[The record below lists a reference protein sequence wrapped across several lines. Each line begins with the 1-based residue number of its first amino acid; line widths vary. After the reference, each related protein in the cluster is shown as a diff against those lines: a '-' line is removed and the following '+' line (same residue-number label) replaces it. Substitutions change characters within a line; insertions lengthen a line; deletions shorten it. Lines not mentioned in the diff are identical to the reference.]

1 VRWRSGWRKGDKR
14 VGQECDCTVEFGG
27 RTFAGK
33 ALLETSELIFRGE
46 TRLKIPFKD
55 IRGIQASDGRLLI
68 AFPEGRAAF
77 HLGDRAAK
85 WAHKILH
92 PPSRMDKLGVKEGAR
107 LRWIG
112 APDAWFR
119 LEAEERGAVF
129 VRSNPDMTF
138 VCASNARELAEIDRL
153 PPGPLWVVYPKGKAE
168 LREIDVLNAG
178 RAAGLVD
185 IKVASFSST
194 QTALKFV
201 GKKKDKNERM
211 RE

>member
-1 VRWRSGWRKGDKR
+1 
-14 VGQECDCTVEFGG
+14 VGQECNCKVVFGG
-27 RTFAGK
+27 RSFEGK

-46 TRLKIPFKD
+46 TRLKIAFKEMS
-55 IRGIQASDGRLLI
+55 GIEASDGRLLI
-68 AFPEGRAAF
+68 AFPQGKATF
-77 HLGDRAAK
+77 HLGDKAAK

-92 PPSRMDKLGVKEGAR
+92 PPSRMDKLGVKEGSR

-112 APDAWFR
+112 APDAEFR
-119 LEAEERGAVF
+119 REAEERGAEF
-129 VRSNPDMTF
+129 VRSNPDIAF
-138 VCASNARELAEIDRL
+138 VCASNARELAEINRL
-153 PPGPLWVVYPKGKAE
+153 PPSPVWVVYPKGKAE

-201 GKKKDKNERM
+201 GKKKERM